1 MEILGEWGYIGLFIG
16 TFLAATI
23 KPFSS
28 EFLIIGILMAGA
40 NPVVSFF
47 IATTGNWLGGLT
59 SYWLGYIG
67 KWEWIEKWLRVSR
80 EKLERQKHKIERYGA
95 MIAFMS
101 WAPFVGDIFALGLG
115 FYRVKFVKSALFML
129 FGKAI
134 RFALWV
140 ILFVIYGKDV
150 ITMIDSWFV

>member
-23 KPFSS
+23 IPFSS

-59 SYWLGYIG
+59 SYWLCYIG
-67 KWEWIEKWLRVSR
+67 KWEWIDK
-80 EKLERQKHKIERYGA
+80 
-95 MIAFMS
+95 
-101 WAPFVGDIFALGLG
+101 
-115 FYRVKFVKSALFML
+115 
-129 FGKAI
+129 
-134 RFALWV
+134 
-140 ILFVIYGKDV
+140 
-150 ITMIDSWFV
+150 

>member
-23 KPFSS
+23 IPFSS
-28 EFLIIGILMAGA
+28 EFLIIGVLVAGA
-40 NPVVSFF
+40 NPVASFF
-47 IATTGNWLGGLT
+47 VATIGNWLGGLT
-59 SYWLGYIG
+59 SYWLGYVG

-101 WAPFVGDIFALGLG
+101 WAPFVGDVFAIGLG
-115 FYRVKFVKSALFML
+115 FYRIKFVKAALFML
-129 FGKAI
+129 FGKAV
-134 RFALWV
+134 RFALWG

-150 ITMIDSWFV
+150 VLMIVSWFV